1 MAATQGIADTEIYEY
16 ESKSQLH
23 TIAATP
29 DSARDGGIPTLG
41 VMEFSRTVR
50 CK

>member
-1 MAATQGIADTEIYEY
+1 MYEY

-23 TIAATP
+23 TIGATP
-29 DSARDGGIPTLG
+29 DSARLGGIATPE
-41 VMEFSRTVR
+41 VVEFPRTVR